1 MRDWMS
7 EPTEPI
13 EEQFSVLAWPLL
25 MPVLV
30 GIFLTECIIGGWVW
44 TALPEWRWLVYLI
57 IVIDLLTLVVIYIMI
72 THVKTNN
79 TATNNDSDP
88 PNESQ

>member
-7 EPTEPI
+7 ESTEPL
-13 EEQFSVLAWPLL
+13 EEPFSVLTWPLL

-30 GIFLTECIIGGWVW
+30 CIFLTECVIGGWVW
-44 TALPEWRWLVYLI
+44 SALPEWRWLVYLI
-57 IVIDLLTLVVIYIMI
+57 IGIDLLTLVVIYIMI

-79 TATNNDSDP
+79 TATNNDTDP
-88 PNESQ
+88 LDESQ

>member
-13 EEQFSVLAWPLL
+13 EGQFSVLTWPLL
-25 MPVLV
+25 MPVLI
-30 GIFLTECIIGGWVW
+30 GIFLSECIVGGWVW
-44 TALPEWRWLVYLI
+44 TSLPEWRWLVYLI
-57 IVIDLLTLVVIYIMI
+57 IGIDLLTLVVIYIMI

-79 TATNNDSDP
+79 TAANNDSDP

>member
-7 EPTEPI
+7 NATEPLD
-13 EEQFSVLAWPLL
+13 EPFSVLAWPLL

-30 GIFLTECIIGGWVW
+30 GIFLTECVIGGWVW

-57 IVIDLLTLVVIYIMI
+57 IGIDLLTLVVIYIMI